1 MEIEAKCANPEI
13 HLDIS
18 FSTNYRGI
26 LDVKTLDPFCRMYM
40 PVEGVGVSA
49 LQQTQTKDSEPGATA
64 CLSALLRNGCGASHT
79 LRSTHL
85 EKITDGKGRS
95 VCLDPNPA
103 KPKAVRPFLCVLLY
117 ACYHYRHPSY
127 IHTYPQASRSIQA
140 GSMALNRIEG
150 HNLYIGGV
158 ISLRNKAALQEAN
171 ITHVV
176 SVLRF
181 QQLKIEVDDVDDEDL
196 LQYFASANA
205 FIQAGL
211 DAGGGVL
218 IHCAMG
224 KSRSATICIAYL
236 LHQHP
241 KKLDPESALELIRK
255 TRSIAEPNDDFMR
268 QLWLYHEMGCP
279 DDVTKD
285 PRYLRWTSH
294 RQIELSAA
302 CGKAPEIDVVRFED
316 ELQRDSL
323 ASAGDKVT
331 EIRCRKCRRMLAT
344 TPFINPHDQ
353 DTKKPTKPS
362 PGGLDC
368 AHIFLHP
375 LTWMRPCLFPGP
387 AAGASDPSSASSTSF
402 EDGGGL
408 GTASDEPPLSGR
420 LTCPN
425 PKCEAN
431 VGKFAWQGL
440 RCSCGK
446 WVVPAIGVA
455 RARVDV
461 TERTVDSTTSVG
473 SSNINDKNGINNRL
487 GAMGIRLPPH
497 MRGKAHEN
505 NDQNPR
511 NNL

>member
-1 MEIEAKCANPEI
+1 
-13 HLDIS
+13 
-18 FSTNYRGI
+18 
-26 LDVKTLDPFCRMYM
+26 
-40 PVEGVGVSA
+40 
-49 LQQTQTKDSEPGATA
+49 
-64 CLSALLRNGCGASHT
+64 
-79 LRSTHL
+79 
-85 EKITDGKGRS
+85 
-95 VCLDPNPA
+95 
-103 KPKAVRPFLCVLLY
+103 
-117 ACYHYRHPSY
+117 
-127 IHTYPQASRSIQA
+127 
-140 GSMALNRIEG
+140 MALNRIEG

-158 ISLRNKAALQEAN
+158 ISLRNKAALQKAN

-176 SVLRF
+176 SVLRMRPDENLTEGF

-196 LQYFASANA
+196 LQYFASTNA

-218 IHCAMG
+218 VHCAMG
-224 KSRSATICIAYL
+224 KSRSAAICIAYL
-236 LHQHP
+236 LHRQ
-241 KKLDPESALELIRK
+241 KNLDPESALELIRR
-255 TRSIAEPNDDFMR
+255 TRAIAEPNDDFMR
-268 QLWLYHEMGCP
+268 QLWLYHGMGCP
-279 DDVTKD
+279 DDVTSD
-285 PRYLRWTSH
+285 PTYLRWTSH

-316 ELQRDSL
+316 ELPRDIG
-323 ASAGDKVT
+323 AYEGEKVT

-353 DTKKPTKPS
+353 DTKKSTKPS
-362 PGGLDC
+362 TESLDC

-387 AAGASDPSSASSTSF
+387 ATSTASPSASDV
-402 EDGGGL
+402 GGL
-408 GTASDEPPLSGR
+408 TGTATDEAPLSGR

-455 RARVDV
+455 RGRVDV
-461 TERTVDSTTSVG
+461 TERKGDSTTSVA
-473 SSNINDKNGINNRL
+473 SSNNSGVNNNSINNRL

-497 MRGKAHEN
+497 MRGVAQEN
-505 NDQNPR
+505 NGQNPR